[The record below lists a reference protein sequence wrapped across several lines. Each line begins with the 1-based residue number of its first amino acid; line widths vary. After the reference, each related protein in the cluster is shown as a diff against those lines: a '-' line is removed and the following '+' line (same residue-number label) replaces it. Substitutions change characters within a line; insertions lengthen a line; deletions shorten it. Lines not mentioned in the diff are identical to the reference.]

1 MKVTVVTAVLN
12 DAGHIEQTILSVI
25 SQTDIEIEYIIVDG
39 GSKDGTLEL
48 IGKYKDKISLLI
60 SEPDRGVYDA
70 MNKGIKY
77 STGDFVYFLNSG
89 DVLLNP
95 SILSKIKLEELKER
109 NAIIYGNVVV
119 AYGNI
124 EALEKPRPFFNS
136 KMKFKGIGICHQSMF
151 FPGELIR
158 NEKYDL
164 SYNIAADYDLA
175 YRLWR
180 KGTVFLYKDIT
191 IAKYD
196 WGKGISSNPYK
207 LLDVYRENARVCHQ
221 QLNPLYWAKM
231 VLEYIRLQKKL
242 ANLKNSY

>member
-39 GSKDGTLEL
+39 DSKDGTLEL

-151 FPGELIR
+151 FPGKLIR

-231 VLEYIRLQKKL
+231 ILEYIRLQKKL
-242 ANLKNSY
+242 ANLKNS

>member
-109 NAIIYGNVVV
+109 NVIIYGNVVV

-242 ANLKNSY
+242 ANLKNS

>member
-25 SQTDIEIEYIIVDG
+25 SQTDIEIEFIIVDG

-95 SILSKIKLEELKER
+95 SILSKIKFEDVNVR
-109 NAIIYGNVVV
+109 NTIIYGNVVV

-242 ANLKNSY
+242 ANLKNS

>member
-124 EALEKPRPFFNS
+124 EALEKPRPFFNN

-180 KGTVFLYKDIT
+180 KGTEFLYKDIT

-242 ANLKNSY
+242 ANLKNS

>member
-95 SILSKIKLEELKER
+95 SILSKIKLEEIKER

-151 FPGELIR
+151 FPGKLIR

-164 SYNIAADYDLA
+164 SYKIAADYDLV

-180 KGTVFLYKDIT
+180 KGTEFLYRDIT

-231 VLEYIRLQKKL
+231 ILEYIRLQKKL
-242 ANLKNSY
+242 ANLKNS

>member
-39 GSKDGTLEL
+39 DSKDGTLEL

-242 ANLKNSY
+242 ANLKNS

>member
-25 SQTDIEIEYIIVDG
+25 SQTNIEIEYIIVDG

-77 STGDFVYFLNSG
+77 STGDFVYFINSG

-95 SILSKIKLEELKER
+95 SILSKIKLEELKEK
-109 NAIIYGNVVV
+109 NAIIYGNVIV

-151 FPGELIR
+151 FPGKLIR

-164 SYNIAADYDLA
+164 SYNIAADYDLV

-180 KGTVFLYKDIT
+180 KGTEFLYRDIT

-231 VLEYIRLQKKL
+231 ILEYIRLQKKL
-242 ANLKNSY
+242 ANLKNS

>member
-60 SEPDRGVYDA
+60 SESDRGVYDA
-70 MNKGIKY
+70 MNKGIKH
-77 STGDFVYFLNSG
+77 SSGDFVYFLNSG
-89 DVLLNP
+89 DVLLNS
-95 SILSKIKLEELKER
+95 SILSKIKFEDVNVR
-109 NAIIYGNVVV
+109 NTIIYGNVVV

-164 SYNIAADYDLA
+164 SYKIAADYDLV

-180 KGTVFLYKDIT
+180 KGTEFLYRDIT

-231 VLEYIRLQKKL
+231 ILEYIRLQKKL
-242 ANLKNSY
+242 ANLKNS

>member
-77 STGDFVYFLNSG
+77 STGDFVYFINSG
-89 DVLLNP
+89 DILLNP

-180 KGTVFLYKDIT
+180 KGTEFLYKDIT

-242 ANLKNSY
+242 ANLKNS

>member
-95 SILSKIKLEELKER
+95 SILSKIKLEELKEK

-124 EALEKPRPFFNS
+124 EALEKPRPFFKS

-242 ANLKNSY
+242 ANLKNS

>member
-77 STGDFVYFLNSG
+77 STGDFVYFINSG

-109 NAIIYGNVVV
+109 NAIIYGNVIV

-242 ANLKNSY
+242 ANLKNS

>member
-70 MNKGIKY
+70 MNKGIEH
-77 STGDFVYFLNSG
+77 SSGDFVYFLNSG

-95 SILSKIKLEELKER
+95 SILSKIKFEDV
-109 NAIIYGNVVV
+109 NVQNTIIYGNVVV

-164 SYNIAADYDLA
+164 SYKIAADYDLV

-180 KGTVFLYKDIT
+180 KGTEFLYRDIT

-231 VLEYIRLQKKL
+231 ILEYIRLQKKL
-242 ANLKNSY
+242 ANLKNS

>member
-180 KGTVFLYKDIT
+180 KGTEFLYRDIT

-242 ANLKNSY
+242 ANLKNS

>member
-77 STGDFVYFLNSG
+77 STGDFVYFINSG

-95 SILSKIKLEELKER
+95 SILSKIKLEELKEK
-109 NAIIYGNVVV
+109 NAIIYGNVIV

-151 FPGELIR
+151 FPGKLIR

-180 KGTVFLYKDIT
+180 KGTEFLYKDIT

-242 ANLKNSY
+242 ANLKNS

>member
-77 STGDFVYFLNSG
+77 STGDFVYFINSG

-95 SILSKIKLEELKER
+95 SILSKIKLEELKEK
-109 NAIIYGNVVV
+109 NAIIYGNVIV

-221 QLNPLYWAKM
+221 QLNPLYWANM

-242 ANLKNSY
+242 ANLKNS

>member
-151 FPGELIR
+151 FPGKLIR

-180 KGTVFLYKDIT
+180 KGTEFLYKDIT

-207 LLDVYRENARVCHQ
+207 LLDVYLENARVCHQ

-242 ANLKNSY
+242 ANLKNS

>member
-25 SQTDIEIEYIIVDG
+25 SQTNIEIEYIIVDG

-95 SILSKIKLEELKER
+95 SILSKIKLEEIKER

-164 SYNIAADYDLA
+164 SYKIAADYDLV

-180 KGTVFLYKDIT
+180 KGTEFLYRDIT

-242 ANLKNSY
+242 ANLKNS

>member
-95 SILSKIKLEELKER
+95 SILSKIKFEDVNVR
-109 NAIIYGNVVV
+109 NTIIYGNVVV

-164 SYNIAADYDLA
+164 SYKIAADYDLV

-180 KGTVFLYKDIT
+180 KGTEFLYRDLT

-231 VLEYIRLQKKL
+231 ILEYIRLQKKL
-242 ANLKNSY
+242 ANLKNS

>member
-25 SQTDIEIEYIIVDG
+25 SQTNIEIEYIIVDG

-164 SYNIAADYDLA
+164 SYKIAADYDLV

-180 KGTVFLYKDIT
+180 KGTEFLYKDIT

-242 ANLKNSY
+242 ANLKNS

>member
-95 SILSKIKLEELKER
+95 SILSKIKLEEIKER

-164 SYNIAADYDLA
+164 SYKIAADYDLV

-180 KGTVFLYKDIT
+180 KGTEFLYRDIT

-231 VLEYIRLQKKL
+231 ILEYIRLQKKL
-242 ANLKNSY
+242 ANLKNS

>member
-151 FPGELIR
+151 FPGKLIR

-242 ANLKNSY
+242 ANLKNA

>member
-25 SQTDIEIEYIIVDG
+25 SQTNIEIEYIIVDG

-48 IGKYKDKISLLI
+48 IGKYKDKISLFI

-151 FPGELIR
+151 FPGKLIR

-164 SYNIAADYDLA
+164 SYNIAAYYDLA

-242 ANLKNSY
+242 ANLKNS

>member
-77 STGDFVYFLNSG
+77 STGDFVYFINSG
-89 DVLLNP
+89 DILLNP

-151 FPGELIR
+151 FPGKLIR

-180 KGTVFLYKDIT
+180 KGTEFLYRDIT

-242 ANLKNSY
+242 ANLKNS

>member
-60 SEPDRGVYDA
+60 SESDRGVYDA

-95 SILSKIKLEELKER
+95 SILSKIKLEEIKER

-164 SYNIAADYDLA
+164 SYKIAADYDLV

-180 KGTVFLYKDIT
+180 KGTEFLYRDIT

-242 ANLKNSY
+242 ANLKNS

>member
-60 SEPDRGVYDA
+60 SESDRGVYDA

-95 SILSKIKLEELKER
+95 SILSKIKFEDVNVR
-109 NAIIYGNVVV
+109 NTIIYGNVVV

-164 SYNIAADYDLA
+164 SYKIAADYDLV

-180 KGTVFLYKDIT
+180 KGTEFLYRDIT

-242 ANLKNSY
+242 ANLKNS

>member
-77 STGDFVYFLNSG
+77 STGDFVYFINSG
-89 DVLLNP
+89 DILLNP

-151 FPGELIR
+151 FPGKLIR

-180 KGTVFLYKDIT
+180 KGTVFLYIDIT

-242 ANLKNSY
+242 ANLKNS

>member
-60 SEPDRGVYDA
+60 SESDRGVYDA

-95 SILSKIKLEELKER
+95 SILSKIKFEDVNVR
-109 NAIIYGNVVV
+109 NTIIYGNVVV

-151 FPGELIR
+151 FPGKLIR

-164 SYNIAADYDLA
+164 SYKIAADYDLV

-180 KGTVFLYKDIT
+180 KGTEFLYRDLT

-231 VLEYIRLQKKL
+231 ILEYIRLQKKL
-242 ANLKNSY
+242 ANLKNS

>member
-119 AYGNI
+119 VYGNI

-242 ANLKNSY
+242 ANLKNS

>member
-25 SQTDIEIEYIIVDG
+25 SQTNIEIEYIIVDG

-180 KGTVFLYKDIT
+180 KGTVFLFKDIT

-242 ANLKNSY
+242 ANLKNS

>member
-77 STGDFVYFLNSG
+77 STGDFVYFINSG

-95 SILSKIKLEELKER
+95 SILSKIKLEELKEK

-151 FPGELIR
+151 FPGKLIR

-180 KGTVFLYKDIT
+180 KGTEFLYKDIT

-231 VLEYIRLQKKL
+231 ILEYIRLQKKL
-242 ANLKNSY
+242 ANLKNS

>member
-95 SILSKIKLEELKER
+95 SILSKIKFEDVNVR
-109 NAIIYGNVVV
+109 NTIIYGNVVV

-164 SYNIAADYDLA
+164 SYKIAADYDLV

-180 KGTVFLYKDIT
+180 KGTEFLYKDIT

-221 QLNPLYWAKM
+221 KLNLLYWAKM
-231 VLEYIRLQKKL
+231 ILEYIRLQKKL
-242 ANLKNSY
+242 ANLKNS

>member
-95 SILSKIKLEELKER
+95 SILSKIKFEDVNVR
-109 NAIIYGNVVV
+109 NTIIYGNVIV

-164 SYNIAADYDLA
+164 SYKIAADYDLV

-180 KGTVFLYKDIT
+180 KGTEFLYRDIT

-242 ANLKNSY
+242 ANLKNS

>member
-60 SEPDRGVYDA
+60 SESDRGVYDA

-95 SILSKIKLEELKER
+95 SILSKIKFEDVNVR
-109 NAIIYGNVVV
+109 NTIIYGNVVV

-164 SYNIAADYDLA
+164 SYKIAADYDLV

-180 KGTVFLYKDIT
+180 KGTEFLYRDLT

-231 VLEYIRLQKKL
+231 ILEYIRLQKKL
-242 ANLKNSY
+242 ANLKNS

>member
-95 SILSKIKLEELKER
+95 SILSKIKFEDVNVR
-109 NAIIYGNVVV
+109 NTIIYGNVVV

-151 FPGELIR
+151 FPGKLIR

-242 ANLKNSY
+242 ANLKNS

>member
-151 FPGELIR
+151 FPGKLIR

-180 KGTVFLYKDIT
+180 KGTEFLYKDIT

-231 VLEYIRLQKKL
+231 VLEYIRLHKKL
-242 ANLKNSY
+242 ANLKNS

>member
-151 FPGELIR
+151 IPGELIR

-242 ANLKNSY
+242 ANLKKS

>member
-77 STGDFVYFLNSG
+77 STGDFVYFINSG

-95 SILSKIKLEELKER
+95 SILSKIKLEELKEK
-109 NAIIYGNVVV
+109 NAIIYGNVIV

-164 SYNIAADYDLA
+164 SYKIAADYDLV

-180 KGTVFLYKDIT
+180 KGTEFLYRDIT

-231 VLEYIRLQKKL
+231 ILEYIRLQKKL
-242 ANLKNSY
+242 ANLKNS

>member
-95 SILSKIKLEELKER
+95 SILSKIKFEDVNVR
-109 NAIIYGNVVV
+109 NTIIYGNVVV

-196 WGKGISSNPYK
+196 WGKGISSNPNK

-242 ANLKNSY
+242 ANLKNS

>member
-39 GSKDGTLEL
+39 DSKDGTLEL

-95 SILSKIKLEELKER
+95 SILSKIKLEELKEK
-109 NAIIYGNVVV
+109 NAIIYGNVI
-119 AYGNI
+119 Y
-124 EALEKPRPFFNS
+124 
-136 KMKFKGIGICHQSMF
+136 
-151 FPGELIR
+151 
-158 NEKYDL
+158 
-164 SYNIAADYDLA
+164 
-175 YRLWR
+175 
-180 KGTVFLYKDIT
+180 
-191 IAKYD
+191 
-196 WGKGISSNPYK
+196 
-207 LLDVYRENARVCHQ
+207 LLLLCFQ
-221 QLNPLYWAKM
+221 
-231 VLEYIRLQKKL
+231 I
-242 ANLKNSY
+242 

>member
-95 SILSKIKLEELKER
+95 SILSKIKFEDVNVR
-109 NAIIYGNVVV
+109 NTIIYGNVIV

-124 EALEKPRPFFNS
+124 EALEKPRPFFKS

-242 ANLKNSY
+242 ANLKNS